1 MPITDCIRTT
11 MEKGFQVETEI
22 SIIPEP
28 QKVEKLSGCFTF
40 SRKTQII
47 LHTDVPEAKCVVQY
61 FADRLLNVAA
71 LELRISEKVT
81 GRADN
86 LIIFKQVQ
94 NENLG
99 DEGYRLA
106 VGKSKI
112 VLEANQPMGLF
123 YGVQTIFQLLPAE
136 IYAEET
142 NSCVEWK
149 IPCVKIF
156 DKPRYSWRGM
166 MLDVSRHFF
175 PKEFIK
181 DFIDYL
187 AMHKMN
193 KFHLHLNDDQGWR
206 IEIKKYPKLTEIG
219 AWRVDRDEQHWNSRG
234 RQKEGEEATY
244 GGFYTQEDIKE
255 IVAYAETRF
264 ITIVPEI
271 EMPGHCLA
279 ALAAYPEYSCTGGPF
294 TVPPGGVWPIK
305 DIYCAGSDST
315 FEFLQ
320 GILTEVIALFPG
332 EYVHIGGDEVNKQE
346 WKKCHK
352 CKERIKSEGLKD
364 VKELQSYFTRRIEKF
379 LISKNRRLI
388 GWDEILEGG
397 LAPDATVMSWRGIEG
412 GIEAAQEGHDVVM
425 SPTSHCYFDYY
436 QGEPENEPMAIG
448 GFLPLKKVYSF
459 EPTPEEL
466 SSEEAEHILGA
477 QANLWTEFID
487 TPEHAQY
494 MTFPR
499 IAAIAE
505 VIWSK
510 KEQRDWD
517 DFTKRL
523 KMQFLRYDYA
533 KINYAKI
540 SY

>member
-1 MPITDCIRTT
+1 MRKTVLIIIFTLLPMPITDCIRTT

-510 KEQRDWD
+510 
-517 DFTKRL
+517 
-523 KMQFLRYDYA
+523 
-533 KINYAKI
+533 
-540 SY
+540 